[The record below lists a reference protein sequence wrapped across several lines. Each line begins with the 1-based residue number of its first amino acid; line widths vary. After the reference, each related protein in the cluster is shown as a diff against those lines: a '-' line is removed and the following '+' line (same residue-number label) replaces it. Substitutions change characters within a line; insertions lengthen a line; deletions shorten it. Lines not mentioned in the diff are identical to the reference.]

1 MKQFLEKLKKKQDL
15 SFEESKSV
23 FNILMNGE
31 ATEEEITGH
40 WVGGQMCYDTSHW
53 CKTCL
58 AYELEARAEELLKEI
73 ILEGVVKKNE

>member
-1 MKQFLEKLKKKQDL
+1 MRCLGCGEA
-15 SFEESKSV
+15 
-23 FNILMNGE
+23 E

-58 AYELEARAEELLKEI
+58 AYELKARAEELLKEI
-73 ILEGVVKKNE
+73 ILEGDEEGMFYQMEYSRLPRGEEE